1 MAGNGI
7 KDGSDERD
15 GWTHARLI
23 PTVGIRGQE
32 EQEKRA
38 TSSLLA
44 VMHAVPEFGHAL
56 LKELGAPKS
65 PQIETY
71 TEVRCKTQDGRTII
85 PDGAIVCRRGKKAW
99 TCLVEVK
106 TGTAALREEQ
116 VGGYLDIARQRGY
129 DGVVTISNQITSTS
143 DESPV
148 SVDGRK
154 LKRTCLWHFS
164 WWRIITEA
172 VVQSRHRGVTDP
184 DQAWILG
191 ELIAYLD
198 SEASGAGGFD
208 DMGANWVG
216 VRKGAHDGVLR
227 ASDPEVRDVA
237 ARWEQFTQYLCLG
250 LSQDLGRTVTSPRPR
265 KQTAAARLDELSKM
279 LASAGRV
286 EAVVRVPD
294 AVGDIR
300 IRADLRA
307 RRVVTSVA
315 VPAPGEGRVKSRLN
329 WLLRE
334 LRDAPGDLL
343 LEVDYPSSRQ
353 LTGALLSQARDD
365 PTRLLYPLDATR
377 APRSFAVGLAR
388 AMGQKRGRAEGSFV
402 RDTRAQTFDFY
413 RDIVQELR
421 AWQPRAPR
429 LPDELEPEELPQTP
443 TPQPPAFIA
452 ADDREIGSA
461 CDPAADAEP
470 AASP

>member
-15 GWTHARLI
+15 GWTRARLI

-38 TSSLLA
+38 TSTLLA

-65 PQIETY
+65 PQIETF
-71 TEVRCKTQDGRTII
+71 TEVRCKTLDGRTII
-85 PDGAIVCRRGKKAW
+85 PDGAVVCRRGKKAW

-106 TGTAALREEQ
+106 TGSAQLREEQ
-116 VGGYLDIARQRGY
+116 VSGYLDIARERGY
-129 DGVVTISNQITSTS
+129 DGVLTISNQITGSS
-143 DESPV
+143 DQSPV
-148 SVDGRK
+148 QVDGRK
-154 LKRTCLWHFS
+154 LKRTSLWHFS

-198 SEASGAGGFD
+198 SEASGAGGFE
-208 DMGANWVG
+208 DMGASWIS
-216 VRKGAHDGVLR
+216 VRKGAHEGVLR
-227 ASDPEVRDVA
+227 ANDDEVRDVA

-265 KQTAAARLDELSKM
+265 NQTAAARVDELCKV
-279 LASAGRV
+279 LATEGRLD
-286 EAVVRVPD
+286 AVLRVPD
-294 AVGDIR
+294 AVGDLR

-307 RRVVTSVA
+307 RRLLTSVT

-334 LRDAPGDLL
+334 LRDAPEDLL

-353 LTGALLSQARDD
+353 LTGALLSQARED
-365 PTRLLYPLDATR
+365 PNRLLYPLDLTR
-377 APRSFAVGLAR
+377 APRSFVVTLGR
-388 AMGQKRGRAEGSFV
+388 PMGQKRGRAVGSFV
-402 RDTRAQTFDFY
+402 SDTRAQTFDFY
-413 RDIVQELR
+413 RDLVQELR

-429 LPDELEPEELPQTP
+429 LPEQPEPDELPQVP
-443 TPQPPAFIA
+443 TPEPPPFVA
-452 ADDREIGSA
+452 AEDREVGSA
-461 CDPAADAEP
+461 PDPAADPEP
-470 AASP
+470 VGPA